1 MANREQKNNR
11 EKRKPKA
18 AKPKTPAAQAS
29 SFGRAGAADVKGH
42 AGKKVR

>member
-1 MANREQKNNR
+1 MANREQRNNR

-18 AKPKTPAAQAS
+18 PKPKTPAGQAS
-29 SFGRAGAADVKGH
+29 SFGRPGTAEVKGT